1 MFDLPPV
8 AGLPLSI
15 VLLAVGAE
23 SLVRGSVALA
33 KRCGLS
39 SFFIGLAIVGFGTS
53 TPELTASL
61 SAALD
66 AKDDIAL
73 GNVVGS
79 NVMNVAFILGLTAL
93 LRPIPLPSAIVR
105 GEVWIALA
113 CAFVPFLALT
123 ADGRLTRVHG
133 IALLVGL
140 LVFLLRGWRNGRRDS
155 ANAAEISAFLADPPV
170 AAPHASIGLV
180 PAILL
185 IAVGLAMLV
194 IGGDTLVDASVEIAR
209 SFGVTELVIG
219 LTIVAAGTSAP
230 ELVTSIIAAV
240 RGHQDLAVG
249 NVLGSNVFNMLAIVG
264 TTSLIT
270 PQAVSDELLARDV
283 PMLIAVSVAL
293 LPMVTLGRV
302 PRLGGALFLGGYVAY
317 AVWRIGS

>member
-1 MFDLPPV
+1 MTVVLLIAGLALLV
-8 AGLPLSI
+8 AGGEL
-15 VLLAVGAE
+15 
-23 SLVRGSVALA
+23 LVRGASKLALA
-33 KRCGLS
+33 LGISPLVVGLTVV
-39 SFFIGLAIVGFGTS
+39 AFGTS
-53 TPELTASL
+53 SPELAVSIQAV
-61 SAALD
+61 AAGNV
-66 AKDDIAL
+66 DIAL

-93 LRPIPLPSAIVR
+93 FRPIPLPSAIVR

-123 ADGRLTRVHG
+123 ADGRLTRGHG

-140 LVFLLRGWRNGRRDS
+140 VVFLLRGWRNGRRDS
-155 ANAAEISAFLADPPV
+155 ANAAEMSAFLADPPV

-185 IAVGLAMLV
+185 IAVGLTMLV

-209 SFGVTELVIG
+209 SLGVTELVIG

-264 TTSLIT
+264 TTSLVT

-283 PMLIAVSVAL
+283 PMLIAVSIVL

-302 PRLGGALFLGGYVAY
+302 PRLGGALFVCGYVAY
-317 AVWRIGS
+317 VVWRIGP